1 MNENMRILNRE
12 GVDLYD
18 YFAAQA
24 LSMHHMRT
32 VPLDQK
38 ARKAN
43 DIADYMVA
51 EKRYRFSKRAAKYH
65 ESSTKH

>member
-1 MNENMRILNRE
+1 MRILNRE

-51 EKRYRFSKRAAKYH
+51 EKRYRFSKRVAKYR
-65 ESSTKH
+65 ESSTKP

>member
-1 MNENMRILNRE
+1 MRILNRE

-43 DIADYMVA
+43 DIAELMVA
-51 EKRYRFSKRAAKYH
+51 EKRYRFSKRVAKYH
-65 ESSTKH
+65 EYSTKP

>member
-51 EKRYRFSKRAAKYH
+51 KKRYRFSKRVAKYR
-65 ESSTKH
+65 ESSTKP